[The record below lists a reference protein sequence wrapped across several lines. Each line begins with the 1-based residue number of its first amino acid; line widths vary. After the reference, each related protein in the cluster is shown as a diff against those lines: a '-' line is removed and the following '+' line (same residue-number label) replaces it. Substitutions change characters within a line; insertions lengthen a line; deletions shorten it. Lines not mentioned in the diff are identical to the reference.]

1 MAFLF
6 AVFFLIPIML
16 AFAGFIFSFFILD
29 FGIDGIFLDNLRG
42 RDTTLKIR
50 KIRSYSICWASF
62 LRFFYLALW
71 AMLFFF
77 PAVVKYY
84 SYIFVPYIVRDNPGI
99 GADEAINLSCAM
111 MNGRKMELFCLHLS
125 FLKWAVLATIPLG
138 IGWLWL
144 YPYIKATQAA
154 FYMTVYDEYNGI
166 PQK

>member
-84 SYIFVPYIVRDNPGI
+84 SYIFVPYI
-99 GADEAINLSCAM
+99 
-111 MNGRKMELFCLHLS
+111 
-125 FLKWAVLATIPLG
+125 
-138 IGWLWL
+138 
-144 YPYIKATQAA
+144 A
-154 FYMTVYDEYNGI
+154 FYVKIQISRPFFLFMLIFYNLC
-166 PQK
+166 QKAACF

>member
-1 MAFLF
+1 M
-6 AVFFLIPIML
+6 
-16 AFAGFIFSFFILD
+16 
-29 FGIDGIFLDNLRG
+29 
-42 RDTTLKIR
+42 
-50 KIRSYSICWASF
+50 
-62 LRFFYLALW
+62 
-71 AMLFFF
+71 FFF

-111 MNGRKMELFCLHLS
+111 MSGRKMELFCLHLS

-154 FYMTVYDEYNGI
+154 FYISVYDEYNGI